1 MLFPNLLHPL
11 LSLYPPSLP
20 PSLSPSISL
29 PLSLSLSPSLSLT
42 HALMCFIGAPN
53 PPLNFNLNPD
63 PNELSILTLS
73 WNSPIGTFENV
84 PINYTIS
91 ISGPRVNRND
101 TVTSTTYQFMD
112 AEDQTCEEHTFNVFA
127 TNPAGRGAVTSM
139 EQTIPICKAALRCLC
154 QYFACFMLSL
164 KSLHCM
170 SKVQ

>member
-11 LSLYPPSLP
+11 YYLSLSPLPLPPSLP
-20 PSLSPSISL
+20 LSRL
-29 PLSLSLSPSLSLT
+29 LSLT
-42 HALMCFIGAPN
+42 HALIGAPN
-53 PPLNFNLNPD
+53 APLNFNLNPD

-91 ISGPRVNRND
+91 ISGPRVNRNN
-101 TVTSTTYQFMD
+101 TVASTTYQFTD

-170 SKVQ
+170 SKVHQIKCT

>member
-1 MLFPNLLHPL
+1 MLFQTSFTHYY
-11 LSLYPPSLP
+11 LSLSPLPSSFP
-20 PSLSPSISL
+20 PSLSPSL
-29 PLSLSLSPSLSLT
+29 PLLLSLS
-42 HALMCFIGAPN
+42 HALTCFKGAPN
-53 PPLNFNLNPD
+53 APLNFNLNPD

-101 TVTSTTYQFMD
+101 TVTSTTYQFTD
-112 AEDQTCEEHTFNVFA
+112 AEDQTCEEHTFTVFA
-127 TNPAGRGAVTSM
+127 TNPAGRGAVISM
-139 EQTIPICKAALRCLC
+139 EQTIPICKAAFRCLC

-170 SKVQ
+170 SKVHQIKCT